1 MNRSLRREYI
11 GPVSSI
17 NSLGKSFRAV
27 DPLLTSQVKKCL
39 KWKGNQ
45 EGDHE
50 LMVEALRQ
58 LAVTGFIPIDDYD
71 DPIASVIS
79 ANSVGGVVMEGS
91 PIIGL
96 PD

>member
-1 MNRSLRREYI
+1 
-11 GPVSSI
+11 
-17 NSLGKSFRAV
+17 
-27 DPLLTSQVKKCL
+27 
-39 KWKGNQ
+39 
-45 EGDHE
+45 
-50 LMVEALRQ
+50 MVEALRQ

-96 PD
+96 PEGVWDSTSYVYGIVPSKQSVRLVIAQQLMRGYI